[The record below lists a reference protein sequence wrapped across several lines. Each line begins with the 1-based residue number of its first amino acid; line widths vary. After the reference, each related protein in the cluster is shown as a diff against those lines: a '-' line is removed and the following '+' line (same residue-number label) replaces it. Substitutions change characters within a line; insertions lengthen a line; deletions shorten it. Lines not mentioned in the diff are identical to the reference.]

1 MLRPPEDAHPA
12 GFRNVVNPLN
22 IDLGDIA
29 AGLKGEEMHRPGAE
43 AGDVDGELVFDEVDA
58 LGFVADL
65 LVDAEQVWRFVA
77 WAVVLDTVG
86 REEDEAVDLDV
97 V

>member
-1 MLRPPEDAHPA
+1 
-12 GFRNVVNPLN
+12 
-22 IDLGDIA
+22 
-29 AGLKGEEMHRPGAE
+29 MHRPGAE
-43 AGDVDGELVFDEVDA
+43 AGDVHGELVFDEVDT

-65 LVDAEQVWRFVA
+65 LVDAEEAGRFVA
-77 WAVVLDTVG
+77 WAVVLDSVG

>member
-1 MLRPPEDAHPA
+1 
-12 GFRNVVNPLN
+12 
-22 IDLGDIA
+22 
-29 AGLKGEEMHRPGAE
+29 MHRPGTE
-43 AGDVDGELVFDEVDA
+43 TGDIHGEFVFDKVDA